1 MCPCT
6 FFLALI
12 KGLILEKKWI
22 AFVRNARKDFENP
35 SAYMCLCEKHFEE
48 SCYPVKYRM
57 MQSLGKGDEISKKI
71 LLPDAV
77 PTIHLHKELQ
87 SQSGLG
93 SHGTEPP
100 TVSSPHTPVQSKNRS
115 RTAFKKRECARLGR
129 SQEIQEDPEAII
141 KILMTVFSDGNT
153 LPILQQKFYSYRQ
166 GEEDLVSCSL
176 QLVEIY
182 DRISALD
189 PSFIPCR
196 NAALKGRLAEAVR
209 DDALKREMRRLNIE
223 HPDLSFHQ
231 LRDRSILWLGRA
243 GNEKRAHNQEVAMVE
258 GSLKE
263 VIKRQE
269 QMIQKQQEQIE
280 SLLKRG
286 QWKKRC
292 YGSCP
297 EAVLSIEGK
306 EIRCLLDTGAQ
317 VSTITESYFRKHL
330 GTKKPVDV
338 RETLRLSA
346 ANGLD
351 IPYIGYI
358 ECDLEVM
365 GRTFP
370 KMGFLV
376 VKDPVDGAL
385 STRKKEV
392 PGVIGSNILREIHF
406 SLRSSKEIST
416 SWRTVLGLYEEN
428 AKLDKR
434 KVRISGGKTV
444 VIPARTVKVIEGS
457 TIKNTS
463 GIISSAIVEEIDT
476 DKHPLPIGLVIAPA
490 FVHVSRN
497 GKVPL
502 QVANFGSKDV
512 YLPPKTL
519 VGTLEI
525 AITSKNTE
533 AFISKIQ
540 GEINSD
546 SSLIGRFDM
555 GNLGA
560 DEMKL
565 FNALIDKHDQ
575 IFSKTDDDIGYCDV
589 VKHRIRTTDD
599 IPIRQPHR
607 RIPPHHW
614 NEVREYIKSTLNKGI
629 IRESS
634 SPYAS
639 PVVLVRKK
647 NGKLRLCV
655 DYRALNAK
663 TVKDAYPLPRIEEA
677 LDALKGAKFFCS
689 LDLAHGFHQLPVA
702 DEDVEK
708 TAFRIG
714 TGGLYEFC
722 RMPFGLTGAPG
733 TFMRVMDKIFGD
745 QNFQTVLIYLDDILI
760 FGRTYQETLERLDM
774 VLTRLA
780 KFNLKVNPDKCQ
792 MFKEKLRYLGH
803 VISKEGMMPDPDK
816 TLAVADWTRPKSE
829 TELRGF
835 LGLAGYY
842 RRFVRDLAK
851 IASPL
856 HQLLKGSCKKSKQK
870 KASSQIKEWDEKCET
885 SFQKLKECLTSAPLL
900 GHPDFHKPFILEID
914 ASMAGLGAVLSQDQ
928 EHGRVVLCYASRALR
943 DHEKNMKNYSSMK
956 LELLTLKWA
965 VTEKFRDLLIGAKF
979 IVLTDNNPLSYIQ
992 STAKLG
998 ATEAKWVAELA
1009 QFTFEIKYRSGKS
1022 NTNADSLSRK
1032 TDHPKETARL
1042 EELHS
1047 SGNGSLHTLVP
1058 SKLKSTV
1065 ETIRAQVWET
1075 EAHSSPTRCSPFES
1089 TMINYNPCDILRLQN
1104 KDSDIF
1110 RLKELRQRAK
1120 PLSRRQK
1127 LQENKQVRKYLA
1139 INKQIKEESGI
1150 MYRITGEGKQLLLPR
1165 DLKQH
1170 VLKSLHDDLGH
1181 QGMERTLQ
1189 LARQR
1194 VYWPFMS
1201 SDVEEYCTNCSR
1213 CMLAKRGK
1221 IVRPTIGST
1230 VAKRPLEILA
1240 IDFTIL
1246 EKGKMG
1252 YENVLVM
1259 TDVFTKFTQA
1269 VPTRDQK
1276 ASTVARVLVQDW
1288 FIRFGVPHR
1297 LHSDQGRSFENSII
1311 HELCTLYNVKKTKT
1325 TPYSPM
1331 RKI

>member
-1 MCPCT
+1 
-6 FFLALI
+6 
-12 KGLILEKKWI
+12 
-22 AFVRNARKDFENP
+22 
-35 SAYMCLCEKHFEE
+35 
-48 SCYPVKYRM
+48 
-57 MQSLGKGDEISKKI
+57 
-71 LLPDAV
+71 
-77 PTIHLHKELQ
+77 
-87 SQSGLG
+87 
-93 SHGTEPP
+93 
-100 TVSSPHTPVQSKNRS
+100 
-115 RTAFKKRECARLGR
+115 
-129 SQEIQEDPEAII
+129 
-141 KILMTVFSDGNT
+141 
-153 LPILQQKFYSYRQ
+153 
-166 GEEDLVSCSL
+166 
-176 QLVEIY
+176 
-182 DRISALD
+182 
-189 PSFIPCR
+189 
-196 NAALKGRLAEAVR
+196 
-209 DDALKREMRRLNIE
+209 
-223 HPDLSFHQ
+223 
-231 LRDRSILWLGRA
+231 
-243 GNEKRAHNQEVAMVE
+243 
-258 GSLKE
+258 
-263 VIKRQE
+263 
-269 QMIQKQQEQIE
+269 
-280 SLLKRG
+280 
-286 QWKKRC
+286 
-292 YGSCP
+292 
-297 EAVLSIEGK
+297 
-306 EIRCLLDTGAQ
+306 
-317 VSTITESYFRKHL
+317 
-330 GTKKPVDV
+330 
-338 RETLRLSA
+338 
-346 ANGLD
+346 
-351 IPYIGYI
+351 
-358 ECDLEVM
+358 
-365 GRTFP
+365 
-370 KMGFLV
+370 MGFLV

-416 SWRTVLGLYEEN
+416 SWRTVLGLYEETH

-476 DKHPLPIGLVIAPA
+476 DKHPLPTGLVIAPA

-533 AFISKIQ
+533 AFISEIQ

-565 FNALIDKHDQ
+565 FNALIDKHDH

-614 NEVREYIKSTLNKGI
+614 NEVREYIKSTLHKGI

-816 TLAVADWTRPKSE
+816 TLAVAHWTRPKSE

-842 RRFVRDLAK
+842 RRFVRDFAK

-1042 EELHS
+1042 EELHN

-1325 TPYSPM
+1325 TPYSPQANGQCERFNRTIHNLLRTLPPEQKRKWPELLPELVYAYNCTMHSTTGFSPYYLMFGREPILPVDLMLGTTFEMNESDDEWVKAHYNKLSDAFKKACERTEREALKRQDRVNKTADDMPISIGSRVFLRNHPKGRNKIQDAWGSTPYRVIEILGNNVYVLEPLTGNGSQRTVNRREILDSKILVGSINPSSREIEVDRDRQKDHGDNSNEESDEDELYEIHM
-1331 RKI
+1331 RVPRDPGTQNIPASGFGNDDLLASNRGQDSSLCLAAGDSDVSLEGDTAVTAGEQDQDVDMIDDEEQPSSDTIGEGTASATAGEHDDHDFDDDEELQHSLRRSTRITAGRNPNPFNLPVSALKQEIRVPDIAILEAVAKSNLLLCELMARK